1 MANIAD
7 PGRRMVAFGD
17 VAPRRRG
24 AINGILLVL
33 VGAWGALVP
42 FFGPL
47 IHIAYTPSTA
57 WTYTDGRLWLNIL
70 PGAAAA
76 LAGLGV
82 LGVTTRV
89 SGVFWAWVATVA
101 GTWFIIG
108 PSLSTLWTRNGAVD
122 TGYPT
127 ASTVGGVALQEMLF
141 YYGIGAAM
149 VFLGG
154 VALGRFTV
162 GGVAADGFDE
172 D

>member
-7 PGRRMVAFGD
+7 PGRRTILFGD
-17 VAPRRRG
+17 ALPRHRG

-47 IHIAYTPSTA
+47 IHIAYTPNTA

-82 LGVTTRV
+82 LGVTTRF
-89 SGVFWAWVATVA
+89 SGVFWSWVAALA

-108 PSLSTLWTRNGAVD
+108 PSISTLWTRGGGVD
-122 TGYPT
+122 TGSPT
-127 ASTVGGVALQEMLF
+127 ASTVGGVALQQMLF

-154 VALGRFTV
+154 VALGRFTI
-162 GGVAADGFDE
+162 GRAGFDE
-172 D
+172 N